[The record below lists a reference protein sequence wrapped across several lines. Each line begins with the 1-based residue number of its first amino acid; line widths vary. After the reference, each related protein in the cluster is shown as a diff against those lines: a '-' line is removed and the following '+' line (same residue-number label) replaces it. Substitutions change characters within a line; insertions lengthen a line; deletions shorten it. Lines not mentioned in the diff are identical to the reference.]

1 MSFSRIPSKQIVR
14 RKEKKKMKNP
24 KNSQKIKIIIFEI
37 TTLSNFEASAYG
49 SNKLKKHKE
58 IVWDKQ

>member
-1 MSFSRIPSKQIVR
+1 
-14 RKEKKKMKNP
+14 MKNP